1 MDAYTSFAQVYDL
14 FMDNVPYEEWA
25 AYVRGILTEYGI
37 GSGLVLDLGC
47 GTGSLTECLARAG
60 YDMIGVDSSEDML
73 EIAMD
78 KRGRSG
84 LDILYLCQDM
94 REFELYGTVRAVV
107 SICDSMNYILD
118 YADLV
123 QVFRLVNNYLDPGG
137 IFIFDLNT
145 EYKYEALMGS
155 RTFAED
161 REDGSFIWYN
171 EYSPEDHINEY
182 DLTLFVREGKLFR
195 RFQETHY
202 QRAYSPAEVRR
213 AAAEAGMEFEACWD
227 AFSRDP
233 VKPDSERMYM
243 VFREKGKT
251 ERNG

>member
-84 LDILYLCQDM
+84 LDILYLLQDM

-233 VKPDSERMYM
+233 VKPDSERMDM

>member
-1 MDAYTSFAQVYDL
+1 MEAYSGFAEVYDL

-84 LDILYLCQDM
+84 LDILYLLQDM

>member
-84 LDILYLCQDM
+84 LDILYLLQDM
-94 REFELYGTVRAVV
+94 RECELYGTVRAVV

>member
-1 MDAYTSFAQVYDL
+1 
-14 FMDNVPYEEWA
+14 MDNVPYEEGGA
-25 AYVRGILTEYGI
+25 DVRDMVTEYGI

-60 YDMIGVDSSEDML
+60 YDMIGVDSSEYML

-84 LDILYLCQDM
+84 LDILYLLQDM

-213 AAAEAGMEFEACWD
+213 AAAEAGMEFEACWA

-233 VKPDSERMYM
+233 VKPASERMYM
-243 VFREKGKT
+243 VFREEGKT
-251 ERNG
+251 ERKG